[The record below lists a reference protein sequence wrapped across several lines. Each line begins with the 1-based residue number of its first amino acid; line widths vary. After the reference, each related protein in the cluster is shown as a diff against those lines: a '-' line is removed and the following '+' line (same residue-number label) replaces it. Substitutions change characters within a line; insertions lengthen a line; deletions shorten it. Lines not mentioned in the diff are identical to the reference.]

1 MKDFSILGKVPH
13 LIEHIIIDALEV
25 LNLIKRQ

>member
-13 LIEHIIIDALEV
+13 LNDLIEHIIIDTLEV
-25 LNLIKRQ
+25 LN